1 MSFRNLACNNNSNI
15 ENEEQEIDDDI
26 IKQFKLIITI
36 VFIVLILFLVYFV
49 YNLIKCYLPKWRRN
63 QKYQEDQ
70 LKSAKIE
77 EPKKEGPVT
86 ELF

>member
-1 MSFRNLACNNNSNI
+1 MSFRNLENNNNSNI

>member
-1 MSFRNLACNNNSNI
+1 MSFRNLASNNNSNI

>member
-1 MSFRNLACNNNSNI
+1 MSFRNLANNNDSNI

>member
-1 MSFRNLACNNNSNI
+1 MSFKNLANNNNSNI

>member
-1 MSFRNLACNNNSNI
+1 MSFRNLANNNNSNI